1 MVVES
6 RPRARVVEL
15 WTKKRNIFDFWYRLQ
30 RTGLNPSADPAAKA
44 GVLFLT

>member
-6 RPRARVVEL
+6 RPYMLVVEL
-15 WTKKRNIFDFWYRLQ
+15 WTRKRNIFDFWYRLP
-30 RTGLNPSADPAAKA
+30 RTGLNPRADLVVKA